1 MSHIGCGGVW
11 LNVRRIGWQRVSLV
25 LCCLGLLGWTSPL
38 RAVNWLPFGPDG
50 GDARRIAPDPK
61 DPAHLFLGTTNGW
74 IYESHNTGETWHRL
88 ARVDRRDDLVLDA
101 IVVDST
107 NSRHLIVGA
116 HNVDRVDGGMFISYD
131 AGKTWI
137 NQAEMRGQSVRALEQ
152 SPSNPK
158 ELVAGTLKGVYRSLD
173 GGQRWSLIS
182 PRDSTELHN
191 FVSVAIDPVDPD
203 IIYAG
208 TWHLPWKTTDGGQNW
223 ENIKEGIIEDSDV
236 FSIIVDPV
244 SPKVVYA
251 SACSGIYKSDDA
263 GTLFHKVQGIPSSA
277 RRTRVLQEDP
287 NDLNIVFA
295 GTTEGLFRSNDAGK
309 TWARTTG
316 PEVIVNDV
324 EVDKADSKH
333 VLIATD
339 RGGILSSEDGG
350 DTFHPSNNGFSSRQ
364 IAAIK
369 RDEFH
374 PAVVLV
380 GIVNDKEWGGVFRSD
395 NGGLSWVQRSEGL
408 QGLDVFALGQAPDG
422 TFIAGTSHGIFRLD
436 AASQTWIKVGDS
448 PGATDA
454 TNGLRPP
461 AYTLERTAAPRP
473 AAPAHRRTVAHRPV
487 LTRKMT
493 PAQRRATLLAARRR
507 EAAPKKRAAATH
519 VRPQSRTLHLAPELT
534 ASVPAPA
541 SRPIVLPSGEAPPAA
556 NAAAVLPTEVAPASA
571 TSRGFDGA
579 VYTLATVGE
588 TMLATTSAG
597 LMTSSDDGLTW
608 TLTGPENS
616 TDWRF
621 LAAAKDNVVAASLHN
636 LSFSA
641 DDGKTWAPILL
652 PEGLTQVGAVAV
664 EPSGEV
670 WVGGREG
677 VFVSHDAGNTWK
689 TPENLFVN
697 SVNSLYYDPDENRIM
712 VTTGGYS
719 SFVFLVQ
726 LPTMKVSFADTGW
739 NLRFARPMGDH
750 LIAATLFDGIVVQ
763 PRMMASP
770 VEPAAAEGRNAPRPV
785 SNINPPPPSR

>member
-1 MSHIGCGGVW
+1 M
-11 LNVRRIGWQRVSLV
+11 NVRGIGWQRVSLV
-25 LCCLGLLGWTSPL
+25 LSCLALFWVAPL

-61 DPAHLFLGTTNGW
+61 DHTHLFLGTTNGW

-88 ARVDRRDDLVLDA
+88 ARVDKHDDLVLDA

-191 FVSVAIDPVDPD
+191 FVSVAIDPTDPD
-203 IIYAG
+203 VIYAG

-244 SPKVVYA
+244 TPKTVYA
-251 SACSGIYKSDDA
+251 SACSGIYKSDDSGA
-263 GTLFHKVQGIPSSA
+263 LFHKVQGIPSSA
-277 RRTRVLQEDP
+277 RRTRVLMQDP
-287 NDLNIVFA
+287 NDLNVVFA

-309 TWARTTG
+309 TWTRTTG

-324 EVDKADSKH
+324 EVDKSDSKH

-339 RGGILSSEDGG
+339 RGGVLSSEDGG
-350 DTFHPSNNGFSSRQ
+350 DTFHSSNNGFSARQ

-369 RDEFH
+369 RDENH

-380 GIVNDKEWGGVFRSD
+380 GIVNDKEWGGVFRSGD
-395 NGGLSWVQRSEGL
+395 GGLSWVQRSEGL

-422 TFIAGTSHGIFRLD
+422 TFVAGTSHGIFRLD
-436 AASQTWIKVGDS
+436 PASQTWIKVGDS

-461 AYTLERTAAPRP
+461 AFTLERVKPERSVP
-473 AAPAHRRTVAHRPV
+473 VAHAHVSAHRPV
-487 LTRKMT
+487 TTEKMT
-493 PAQRRATLLAARRR
+493 PAQRRAALLRAKRKPPASRKPASAHAPAKRTAASSH
-507 EAAPKKRAAATH
+507 AKRPH
-519 VRPQSRTLHLAPELT
+519 PRTLHLAPELLAAAT
-534 ASVPAPA
+534 ATVQ
-541 SRPIVLPSGEAPPAA
+541 PSGEAPSAA
-556 NAAAVLPTEVAPASA
+556 NAAGALPTEVATSAS
-571 TSRGFDGA
+571 TSHGFDGA
-579 VYTLATVGE
+579 VYTLATAGQ
-588 TMLATTSAG
+588 TMLAATSAG

-608 TLTGPENS
+608 TLAGPENS
-616 TDWRF
+616 IDWRF
-621 LAAAKDNVVAASLHN
+621 LAATKDNVIAASLHN

-641 DDGKTWAPILL
+641 DEGKTWAQILL

-664 EPSGEV
+664 ELSGEV

-677 VFVSHDAGNTWK
+677 VYVSRDGGNTWT
-689 TPENLFVN
+689 TPKNLFVN
-697 SVNSLYYDPDENRIM
+697 SVNSIFYDDAENRIM

-719 SFVFLVQ
+719 SIVFLVQ
-726 LPTMKVSFADTGW
+726 LPDMKVSFADTGW
-739 NLRFARPMGDH
+739 SLRFARPMGDH

-763 PRMMASP
+763 PRIVASP
-770 VEPAAAEGRNAPRPV
+770 VEPASADGRNAPRGV
-785 SNINPPPPSR
+785 SPINSLPPSQ